1 MSAHPAR
8 RRLCALHA
16 PAWTRNAASRRICK
30 DPRDGRRMLGLMATR
45 AFGALVPGL
54 AGASPAGHTRVHQ
67 RGAGLFALRQIG
79 LLTTAIER
87 RAHHRRDRVTRVLQP
102 ETAA

>member
-1 MSAHPAR
+1 MSVQPAR

-16 PAWTRNAASRRICK
+16 PAGTRNAASRRM
-30 DPRDGRRMLGLMATR
+30 PGLMATC
-45 AFGALVPGL
+45 ACGAMVPGL
-54 AGASPAGHTRVHQ
+54 AGASAAGHTRVHQ